1 MRVGSGVDHIEYSEG
16 YLISFEF
23 ILCYQDGKLIDNNV
37 DKVPMAFRTGAD
49 EMLPAL
55 EAELIKLE
63 VGEKKR
69 VFLSAKE
76 AYGPI
81 LEENF
86 REFPLEAIPEVA
98 RQTGRKVMAASPG
111 GNEEIVDVVDIR
123 GDKVVLNF
131 NHPLAGIDL
140 RFDVTV
146 ITKTRLSR
154 HIS

>member
-1 MRVGSGVDHIEYSEG
+1 MENTEE

-37 DKVPMAFRTGAD
+37 DKEPMSFRTGAG

-69 VFLSAKE
+69 LFLSAKE
-76 AYGPI
+76 AYGPV
-81 LEENF
+81 LDEKF
-86 REFPLEAIPEVA
+86 RKFTLKAIPEAA
-98 RQTGRKVMAASPG
+98 RQIGRKVMAASPG
-111 GNEEIVDVVDIR
+111 GGEEMVDVVDIR

-131 NHPLAGIDL
+131 NHPLAGKDL

-146 ITKTRLSR
+146 FTKTRLSP